1 MVNFFK
7 AIAIC
12 KYQGG
17 EKKRK
22 EKVKRGRKKKQLEA
36 MTDEKMK
43 LMAYTKLGSRLDG
56 FDIKYTKV

>member
-7 AIAIC
+7 AIANT
-12 KYQGG
+12 K
-17 EKKRK
+17 EEKRK